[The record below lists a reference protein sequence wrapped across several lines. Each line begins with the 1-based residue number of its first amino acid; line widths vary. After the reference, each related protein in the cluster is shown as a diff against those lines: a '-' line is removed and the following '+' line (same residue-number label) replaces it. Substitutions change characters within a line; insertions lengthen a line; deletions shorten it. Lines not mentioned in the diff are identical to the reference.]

1 MQSNIRKPIPLSK
14 INTRNT
20 LSLLY
25 VNGTSKTGT
34 IDLENMRLIVKNY
47 KIKN

>member
-1 MQSNIRKPIPLSK
+1 MFN
-14 INTRNT
+14 
-20 LSLLY
+20 LLY

>member
-1 MQSNIRKPIPLSK
+1 MFR
-14 INTRNT
+14 
-20 LSLLY
+20 LLY

-34 IDLENMRLIVKNY
+34 IDLENMGIIVKNY